1 MVRFGLASGSCDASS
16 ILILIH
22 GNRILSCQGVNPA
35 RTFGPSM
42 VDCMAGVCSSVVKSS
57 YWIYWLG
64 PFAASLT
71 VAEVT
76 EWMSLDLD
84 EVNTQNKPGL
94 DGVTGHVKDAES
106 VDATTI
112 GLPPLESP

>member
-1 MVRFGLASGSCDASS
+1 
-16 ILILIH
+16 
-22 GNRILSCQGVNPA
+22 
-35 RTFGPSM
+35 M